1 MKLIERYIAR
11 EISLPFTVVILIL
24 VGLFASF
31 SSARLLA
38 GAVTETLGIA
48 ALLKLVFLKTLIA
61 LEVLIPIALYISV
74 IIGLGRLNKDQEL
87 NVIRSIGVSGTRI
100 VLTVLTV
107 AIPVGIV
114 SGMLS
119 SYVRPWAYAESY
131 ILDARAEAELN
142 TNRFQAGRFHG
153 SERTGRIVYVRS
165 KDDTTDKQMQHVF
178 HYINKPDGSEIV
190 IAKQARQIQPSEAE
204 QRPHIQLSE
213 GMIYQLTR
221 TASIDDVIHFRNMTY
236 FIDSDYTLNYRRKA
250 AATRTLWESDQPR
263 DIAELQWR
271 ISRPLATI
279 LLALIAVTFIRST
292 PRQDKTDRTY
302 LIAALVFAAYYNF
315 TGLAKTWVEQ
325 GVVGS
330 IPGIW
335 WLYLLML
342 VALGIYA
349 LLSSRQRQFSHPR

>member
-87 NVIRSIGVSGTRI
+87 NVIRSAGVSGTRI

-107 AIPVGIV
+107 AIPVGIA

-131 ILDARAEAELN
+131 ILDAQAEAELN
-142 TNRFQAGRFHG
+142 TNRFQAGRFYG
-153 SERTGRIVYVRS
+153 SEKTGRVVYVRS
-165 KDDTTDKQMQHVF
+165 KSDVDQQMQNIF
-178 HYINKPDGSEIV
+178 HYIKKPDSSEIV
-190 IAKQARQIQPSEAE
+190 IARRARQIQPTTEE
-204 QRPHIQLSE
+204 LRPHIQLSE
-213 GMIYQLTR
+213 GVVYQLTN
-221 TASIDDVIHFRNMTY
+221 TASIDEVIQFENMTY
-236 FIDSDYTLNYRRKA
+236 FIDNDFVMNYRRKA

-279 LLALIAVTFIRST
+279 LLALIAVTFIRT
-292 PRQDKTDRTY
+292 APRQDKTDRTY
-302 LIAALVFAAYYNF
+302 LIAALVFAAYYNL

-330 IPGIW
+330 MPGVW
-335 WLYLLML
+335 WLYLLIF

-349 LLSSRQRQFSHPR
+349 LISKHKQFSRQQ

>member
-11 EISLPFTVVILIL
+11 EIFLPFTVVILIL

-38 GAVTETLGIA
+38 GAITETLGIA

-74 IIGLGRLNKDQEL
+74 IIGLGRLSKDQEL
-87 NVIRSIGVSGTRI
+87 NILRTVGVSGTRI

-131 ILDARAEAELN
+131 ILDAQAEAELN
-142 TNRFQAGRFHG
+142 TNRFQAGRFYG

-165 KDDTTDKQMQHVF
+165 KNDTDKQMETIF
-178 HYINKPDGSEIV
+178 HYIKKPKSSEIV
-190 IAKQARQIQPSEAE
+190 IAKQARQIQPTTSE
-204 QRPHIQLSE
+204 QRPHIQLSD
-213 GMIYQLTR
+213 GFIYRLTHAA
-221 TASIDDVIHFRNMTY
+221 TVDDAIQFKNMTY
-236 FIDSDYTLNYRRKA
+236 FIDSDYALNYRRKA
-250 AATRTLWESDQPR
+250 AATRTLWNSDQPR

-271 ISRPLATI
+271 ISRPLSTI
-279 LLALIAVTFIRST
+279 LLALIAVTFIRTT

-302 LIAALVFAAYYNF
+302 LFAALVFAVYYNLS
-315 TGLAKTWVEQ
+315 GLAKTWVEQ
-325 GVVGS
+325 SVVGS

-335 WLYLLML
+335 WLDLLML
-342 VALGIYA
+342 MALGIYA
-349 LLSSRQRQFSHPR
+349 MLTKQKQLSRRP

>member
-1 MKLIERYIAR
+1 MKLVERYIAR
-11 EISLPFTVVILIL
+11 EILLPFTVVILIL
-24 VGLFASF
+24 VGLFTSF

-38 GAVTETLGIA
+38 GAITETLGIA
-48 ALLKLVFLKTLIA
+48 ALLKLVLLKTLIA

-87 NVIRSIGVSGTRI
+87 NVIRSVGVSGTRI
-100 VLTVLTV
+100 VLAVLTV

-131 ILDARAEAELN
+131 ILDAQAEAELN
-142 TNRFQAGRFHG
+142 TNRFQAGRFYG
-153 SERTGRIVYVRS
+153 SEKTGRVVYVRS
-165 KDDTTDKQMQHVF
+165 KDDADKQMETIF
-178 HYINKPDGSEIV
+178 HYIKKPDGSEIV
-190 IAKQARQIQPSEAE
+190 IAKQARQIQPTTAE
-204 QRPHIQLSE
+204 PRLHIQLSD
-213 GMIYQLTR
+213 GIVYQLSNTI
-221 TASIDDVIHFRNMTY
+221 SVDDVIQFKNMTY
-236 FIDSDYTLNYRRKA
+236 FVDNDYVLNYRRKA

-279 LLALIAVTFIRST
+279 LLALIAVTFIRT
-292 PRQDKTDRTY
+292 APRQDKTDRTY
-302 LIAALVFAAYYNF
+302 LIAALVFATYYNL

-325 GVVGS
+325 GTVGS
-330 IPGIW
+330 VPGVW

-342 VALGIYA
+342 IALGIYA
-349 LLSSRQRQFSHPR
+349 ASSRRKKQFSRRQ

>member
-11 EISLPFTVVILIL
+11 EVLLPFTVVILIL

-87 NVIRSIGVSGTRI
+87 NAIRSIGVSGTRI

-131 ILDARAEAELN
+131 ILDAQAEAELN
-142 TNRFQAGRFHG
+142 TNRFQAGRFFG

-165 KDDTTDKQMQHVF
+165 KSDFDKQMQGIF
-178 HYINKPDGSEIV
+178 HYIKKPDSSEII
-190 IAKQARQIQPSEAE
+190 IARQALQIQPTTAE
-204 QRPHIQLSE
+204 QRPHIQLSD
-213 GMIYQLTR
+213 GFIYQLTN
-221 TASIDDVIHFRNMTY
+221 TAAIDDVIQFENMTY
-236 FIDSDYTLNYRRKA
+236 FIDSDYVLNYRRKA

-271 ISRPLATI
+271 ISRPLSTI
-279 LLALIAVTFIRST
+279 LLALIAVIFIRTT

-302 LIAALVFAAYYNF
+302 LTAALVFVLYFNLS
-315 TGLAKTWVEQ
+315 GLAKTWVEQ

-330 IPGIW
+330 IPGVW
-335 WLYLLML
+335 WLYLLIL
-342 VALGIYA
+342 IALGIYTT
-349 LLSSRQRQFSHPR
+349 LPRQQQFSRQ

>member
-11 EISLPFTVVILIL
+11 EILLPFTVVILIL

-87 NVIRSIGVSGTRI
+87 NVIRSVGVSGTRI

-131 ILDARAEAELN
+131 ILDAQAEAELN

-165 KDDTTDKQMQHVF
+165 KNDTDKQMQYIF
-178 HYINKPDGSEIV
+178 HYIKKADSSEIV
-190 IAKQARQIQPSEAE
+190 IAKRASQIQPSEPE
-204 QRPHIQLSE
+204 PRPHIQLSE
-213 GMIYQLTR
+213 GMIYQLTS
-221 TASIDDVIHFRNMTY
+221 TASIDDVIQFKAMTY
-236 FIDSDYTLNYRRKA
+236 FIDSDYVLNYRRKA

-292 PRQDKTDRTY
+292 PRHDKTDRTY

-330 IPGIW
+330 IPGVW

-342 VALGIYA
+342 TALGIYA
-349 LLSSRQRQFSHPR
+349 QISTRQRQFPRPQ

>member
-11 EISLPFTVVILIL
+11 EILLPFTVVLLIL

-74 IIGLGRLNKDQEL
+74 IAGLGRLNKDQEL
-87 NVIRSIGVSGTRI
+87 NVIRSAGVSGTRI

-107 AIPVGIV
+107 AIPVGII

-131 ILDARAEAELN
+131 ILDAQAEAELN
-142 TNRFQAGRFHG
+142 TNRFQAGRFYG
-153 SERTGRIVYVRS
+153 SERTGRIVYVRN
-165 KDDTTDKQMQHVF
+165 KNDTDKQMHDVF
-178 HYINKPDGSEIV
+178 HYIKKPDSSEIV
-190 IAKQARQIQPSEAE
+190 IARQARQIQPTEQE
-204 QRPHIQLSE
+204 QRPHIQLSD
-213 GMIYQLTR
+213 GVVYQLTA
-221 TASIDDVIHFRNMTY
+221 TASIDDVIQFKHMTY
-236 FIDSDYTLNYRRKA
+236 FIDSEFVLNYRRKA

-279 LLALIAVTFIRST
+279 LLALIAVTFIRTT
-292 PRQDKTDRTY
+292 PRHDKTDRTY
-302 LIAALVFAAYYNF
+302 LIAALVFAAYYNLS
-315 TGLAKTWVEQ
+315 GLAKTWVEQ

-330 IPGIW
+330 IPGVW
-335 WLYLLML
+335 WLDLLML
-342 VALGIYA
+342 LSLVSYA
-349 LLSSRQRQFSHPR
+349 LLSGRNPIARQS

>member
-11 EISLPFTVVILIL
+11 EILLPFTVVILIL
-24 VGLFASF
+24 IGLFASF

-38 GAVTETLGIA
+38 GAVTESLGIA
-48 ALLKLVFLKTLIA
+48 ALLKLVWLKTLIA

-74 IIGLGRLNKDQEL
+74 IIGLGRLNRDQEL
-87 NVIRSIGVSGTRI
+87 NVIRSAGISGARI
-100 VLTVLTV
+100 VVTVLTV
-107 AIPVGIV
+107 AIPVGFV

-131 ILDARAEAELN
+131 LLDAQAEAELN

-153 SERTGRIVYVRS
+153 SERSGRIVYVRS
-165 KDDTTDKQMQHVF
+165 KSDVDKQMNDIF
-178 HYINKPDGSEIV
+178 HYIKRPEGSEIV
-190 IAKQARQIQPSEAE
+190 IAQHAQQVQPTMAD

-213 GMIYQLTR
+213 GTVYRLSSAAR
-221 TASIDDVIHFRNMTY
+221 IDEVIHFENMTY
-236 FIDSDYTLNYRRKA
+236 FIDTEYVMNYRRKA
-250 AATRTLWESDQPR
+250 AATRTLWESTQPR

-279 LLALIAVTFIRST
+279 LLALIAMTFIRIS

-302 LIAALVFAAYYNF
+302 LVAALVFAGYYNLA
-315 TGLAKTWVEQ
+315 GLAKTWVEQ

-330 IPGIW
+330 IPGVW
-335 WLYLLML
+335 WLELLM
-342 VALGIYA
+342 ACGLGTYA
-349 LLSSRQRQFSHPR
+349 LVTKKRRQAH

>member
-1 MKLIERYIAR
+1 MKLVERYIAR
-11 EISLPFTVVILIL
+11 EILLPFMVVILIL
-24 VGLFASF
+24 IGLFASF

-38 GAVTETLGIA
+38 GAITETLGIA
-48 ALLKLVFLKTLIA
+48 ALLKLVLLKTLIA

-100 VLTVLTV
+100 VLAILTV

-131 ILDARAEAELN
+131 ILDAQAEAELN
-142 TNRFQAGRFHG
+142 TNRFQAGRFYG
-153 SERTGRIVYVRS
+153 SEKTGRIVYVRS
-165 KDDTTDKQMQHVF
+165 KNDTDKQMETIF
-178 HYINKPDGSEIV
+178 HYIKKPDGSEIV
-190 IAKQARQIQPSEAE
+190 IAKQAHQIQPTATEP
-204 QRPHIQLSE
+204 RPHILLSDGMVYQLSN
-213 GMIYQLTR
+213 
-221 TASIDDVIHFRNMTY
+221 TASIDDVIQFKNLTY
-236 FIDSDYTLNYRRKA
+236 FIDNDYVLNYRRKA
-250 AATRTLWESDQPR
+250 AATRTLWESEQPR

-279 LLALIAVTFIRST
+279 LLALIAVTFIRTT

-302 LIAALVFAAYYNF
+302 LIAALVFAAYYNL

-330 IPGIW
+330 MPGVW
-335 WLYLLML
+335 WLYLSML
-342 VALGIYA
+342 GALGIYA
-349 LLSSRQRQFSHPR
+349 LLSRQKQFSL

>member
-11 EISLPFTVVILIL
+11 EILLPFTVVLLIL

-74 IIGLGRLNKDQEL
+74 IAGLGRLNKDQEL
-87 NVIRSIGVSGTRI
+87 NVIRSTGVSSTRI

-107 AIPVGIV
+107 AIPVGII

-131 ILDARAEAELN
+131 ILDAQAEAELN

-165 KDDTTDKQMQHVF
+165 KNDSDKQMHDIF
-178 HYINKPDGSEIV
+178 HYIKKPDSSEIV
-190 IAKQARQIQPSEAE
+190 IARQARQIQPTAQE
-204 QRPHIQLSE
+204 QRPHIQLSD
-213 GMIYQLTR
+213 GVVYQLTA
-221 TASIDDVIHFRNMTY
+221 TASIDDVIQFKHMTY
-236 FIDSDYTLNYRRKA
+236 FIDSEFVLNYRRKA

-279 LLALIAVTFIRST
+279 LLALIAVTFIRTT
-292 PRQDKTDRTY
+292 PRHDKTDRTY
-302 LIAALVFAAYYNF
+302 LIAALVFAAYYNLS
-315 TGLAKTWVEQ
+315 GLAKTWVEQ

-330 IPGIW
+330 IPGVW
-335 WLYLLML
+335 WLDLLML
-342 VALGIYA
+342 LSLVSYA
-349 LLSSRQRQFSHPR
+349 LLSGRNPVARQS

>member
-87 NVIRSIGVSGTRI
+87 NVIRSAGISSTRI

-107 AIPVGIV
+107 AIPVGIA

-131 ILDARAEAELN
+131 ILDAQAEADLN
-142 TNRFQAGRFHG
+142 TNRFQAGRFYG
-153 SERTGRIVYVRS
+153 SEKTGRVVYVRS
-165 KDDTTDKQMQHVF
+165 KSDVDQQMQNIF
-178 HYINKPDGSEIV
+178 HYIKKPDSSEIV
-190 IAKQARQIQPSEAE
+190 IARQARQIQPTAE
-204 QRPHIQLSE
+204 ELRPHIQLSE
-213 GMIYQLTR
+213 GVVYQLTN
-221 TASIDDVIHFRNMTY
+221 TASIDDVIQFKNMIY
-236 FIDSDYTLNYRRKA
+236 FIDNDFVLNYRRKA

-279 LLALIAVTFIRST
+279 LLALIAVTFIRTT
-292 PRQDKTDRTY
+292 PRHDKTDRTY
-302 LIAALVFAAYYNF
+302 LIAALVFAAYYNL

-330 IPGIW
+330 MPGVW

-342 VALGIYA
+342 IALGIYA
-349 LLSSRQRQFSHPR
+349 MIAKHRRFPRQS

>member
-11 EISLPFTVVILIL
+11 EILLPFTVVILIL

-48 ALLKLVFLKTLIA
+48 ALLKLVLLKTLIA

-74 IIGLGRLNKDQEL
+74 IMGLGRLNKDQEL
-87 NVIRSIGVSGTRI
+87 NVIRSVGISGTRI

-107 AIPVGIV
+107 AIPVGFV

-131 ILDARAEAELN
+131 ILDAQAEAELN

-165 KDDTTDKQMQHVF
+165 KNDAAKQMNDIF
-178 HYINKPDGSEIV
+178 HYIKRPEGSEIV
-190 IAKQARQIQPSEAE
+190 LAQHAQQVQPTAADH
-204 QRPHIQLSE
+204 RPHILLSD
-213 GMIYQLTR
+213 GIVYRLSSNAT
-221 TASIDDVIHFRNMTY
+221 IDDVIQFKDMTY
-236 FIDSDYTLNYRRKA
+236 FIDTEYVMNYRRKA
-250 AATRTLWESDQPR
+250 AATRTLWESSQPR

-279 LLALIAVTFIRST
+279 LLALIAIAFIRIS
-292 PRQDKTDRTY
+292 PRQDKSDRTY
-302 LIAALVFAAYYNF
+302 LIAALVFAGYYNLA
-315 TGLAKTWVEQ
+315 GLAKTWVEQ

-330 IPGIW
+330 IPGVW
-335 WLYLLML
+335 WLELLMACGL
-342 VALGIYA
+342 ATYA
-349 LLSSRQRQFSHPR
+349 IIIRKRRQAH

>member
-11 EISLPFTVVILIL
+11 EILLPFTVVILIL

-48 ALLKLVFLKTLIA
+48 ALLKLVLLKTLIA

-74 IIGLGRLNKDQEL
+74 IMGLGRLNKDQEL
-87 NVIRSIGVSGTRI
+87 NVIRSAGISGTRI

-107 AIPVGIV
+107 AVPVGFV

-131 ILDARAEAELN
+131 ILDAQAEAELN

-153 SERTGRIVYVRS
+153 SDRTGRIVYVRS
-165 KDDTTDKQMQHVF
+165 KNDAEKQMNGIF
-178 HYINKPDGSEIV
+178 HYIKRPEGSEIV
-190 IAKQARQIQPSEAE
+190 IAQHAQQIQPTAADH
-204 QRPHIQLSE
+204 RPHILLSD
-213 GMIYQLTR
+213 GMVYRLSNA
-221 TASIDDVIHFRNMTY
+221 ASIDEVIEFKTMTY
-236 FIDSDYTLNYRRKA
+236 FIDTEYVMNYRRKA
-250 AATRTLWESDQPR
+250 AATRTLWESAQPR

-279 LLALIAVTFIRST
+279 LLALIAVTFIRIS
-292 PRQDKTDRTY
+292 PRQDKSDRTY
-302 LIAALVFAAYYNF
+302 LIAALIFAGYYNLA
-315 TGLAKTWVEQ
+315 GLAKTWVEQ

-330 IPGIW
+330 IPGVW
-335 WLYLLML
+335 WLEFLMACGL
-342 VALGIYA
+342 AAYA
-349 LLSSRQRQFSHPR
+349 MAFKKRIQAR

>member
-1 MKLIERYIAR
+1 MKLVERYIAR
-11 EISLPFTVVILIL
+11 EILLPFTVVILIL

-48 ALLKLVFLKTLIA
+48 ALLKLVLLKTLIA

-100 VLTVLTV
+100 VLAVLTV

-131 ILDARAEAELN
+131 ILDAQAEAELN
-142 TNRFQAGRFHG
+142 TNRFQAGRFYG
-153 SERTGRIVYVRS
+153 SEKSGRIVYVRS
-165 KDDTTDKQMQHVF
+165 KNEADKQMEAIF
-178 HYINKPDGSEIV
+178 HYIKKPDSSEIV
-190 IAKQARQIQPSEAE
+190 IAKRAHQIQPTAAE
-204 QRPHIQLSE
+204 PRPHIQLFDGIVYKLSN
-213 GMIYQLTR
+213 
-221 TASIDDVIHFRNMTY
+221 TASIDDVIQFENMTY
-236 FIDSDYTLNYRRKA
+236 FIDNDYVLNYRRKA

-279 LLALIAVTFIRST
+279 LLALIAVTFIRTT

-302 LIAALVFAAYYNF
+302 LIAALVFAAYYNL

-330 IPGIW
+330 IPGVW
-335 WLYLLML
+335 WLYLSML
-342 VALGIYA
+342 GALGIYA
-349 LLSSRQRQFSHPR
+349 LLSRQKQFSL